1 MIRKLSESSDRN
13 SHIEYV
19 KSSLM
24 STLRYDNDAD
34 DIIEQL
40 EFMGFSKG
48 QSKTFANGGEYE
60 TSVYYDEVKARDM
73 LPGNLSVFFTY
84 SNFDNRVEKIEIK
97 EVQDDYSLK
106 TVDSIKL
113 SKYES
118 VRRNKRRRK

>member
-24 STLRYDNDAD
+24 TTLKYGNDAD

-48 QSKTFANGGEYE
+48 ESKTFADGGEYE

-84 SNFDNRVEKIEIK
+84 SSVDNRVKK
-97 EVQDDYSLK
+97 LK
-106 TVDSIKL
+106 LK
-113 SKYES
+113 KYRMII
-118 VRRNKRRRK
+118 V